1 MFLNKSLFYTT
12 LLSVCFFN
20 QIAYAVEPRPVNCNQ
35 VLKGNSV
42 YTVLNEKRNT
52 LKGWNHIDVDND
64 EFKTLQLSNK
74 SYQISSEQFVPDTEC
89 SNSKVQNAVLVAK
102 LSDWTRQH
110 ANGFETVIDVD
121 NITFSNISHVMID
134 LRINQDK
141 TNIANVDLLYERYGK
156 YLEKEKFNILD
167 KGKANLGITL
177 FEDGALDQ
185 STASLNAQYFLEIDQ
200 QEYFDQ
206 WLRFLVP
213 INEFDVYQEKEYTK
227 IHDTIVNNP
236 ETLIHGFR
244 LVAETSQGKQLR
256 NLLGDNW
263 NESLTETFKEVS
275 ISLRRIEF
283 LQIN

>member
-20 QIAYAVEPRPVNCNQ
+20 QITHAVEPRPVNCNQ

-42 YTVLNEKRNT
+42 YTVLNENRNT
-52 LKGWNHIDVDND
+52 LKGWNHIDIKND
-64 EFKTLQLSNK
+64 EFKTLQLSNN
-74 SYQISSEQFVPDTEC
+74 SYQISNEQFVPDTEC

-156 YLEKEKFNILD
+156 HLEKEKFNILD